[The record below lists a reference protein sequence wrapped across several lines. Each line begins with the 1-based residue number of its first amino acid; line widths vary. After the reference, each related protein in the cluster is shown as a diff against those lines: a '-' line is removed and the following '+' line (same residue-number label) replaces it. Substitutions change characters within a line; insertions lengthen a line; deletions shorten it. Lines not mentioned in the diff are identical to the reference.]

1 MSDLAVTGNVE
12 EWRLLI
18 RIDGK
23 TSSIR
28 LRLRPSLKLLRVAG
42 KAHEI
47 TCSS

>member
-1 MSDLAVTGNVE
+1 VA
-12 EWRLLI
+12 LLI

-28 LRLRPSLKLLRVAG
+28 PKLRPSSMLPKLAG

-47 TCSS
+47 TSFLDDVPARFAL